1 VKSVPASLRLSDFLD
16 EEFLALM
23 LDNASAEGWVSSSEL
38 AESIDPDARDITPR
52 NVGSRLAWLKR
63 YGVVERDPRPGS
75 PTRNYWRLTPVGVE
89 MINARF
95 TKQQAT
101 VIEKLRD
108 EQLWAL
114 SQQLSSRYEYVGPT
128 AANLIRR
135 RFSASTTRRRLL

>member
-1 VKSVPASLRLSDFLD
+1 MPASLKLSDFLD
-16 EEFLALM
+16 EEFLALIV
-23 LDNASAEGWVSSSEL
+23 DQANYEGWVSSRVL
-38 AESIDPDARDITPR
+38 AESIDPEGQTITTR
-52 NVGSRLAWLKR
+52 NVGSRLSWLKR

-75 PTRNYWRLTPVGVE
+75 PTRNQWRLTDVGEE
-89 MINARF
+89 MIKARF
-95 TKQQAT
+95 SKQQAT

-135 RFSASTTRRRLL
+135 RFSASISRRRLL